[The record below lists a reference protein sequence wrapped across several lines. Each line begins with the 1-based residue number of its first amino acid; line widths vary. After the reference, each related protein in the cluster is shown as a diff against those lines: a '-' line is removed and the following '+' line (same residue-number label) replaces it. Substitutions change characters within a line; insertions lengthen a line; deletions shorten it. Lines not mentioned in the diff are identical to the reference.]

1 MRKILYLLIILLLAS
16 CEALD
21 DLFEKDEKACP
32 ILAIE
37 NVSTAVQE
45 AVDNEFPGEQ
55 VLGWCESSQGVI
67 AAFSD
72 ERLALFSEDGNL
84 LKEGSDDDFEKSE
97 NCECEFGDDD

>member
-1 MRKILYLLIILLLAS
+1 MRKAFYLLIVLLLAS

-32 ILAIE
+32 VLATE
-37 NVSTAVQE
+37 NVPTAVQE

-55 VLGWCESSQGVI
+55 VLGWCDSSSGII

-72 ERLALFSEDGNL
+72 ERLALFSEEGDL
-84 LKEGSDDDFEKSE
+84 LKEGSDDNFEKSE
-97 NCECEFGDDD
+97 NCECEL